1 MLYIS
6 YLFNTNIEMDILN
19 QIVEVLNKEEIRF
32 YKLFAHRQQGNSERK
47 DLYLLDALRKNP
59 DASDEKIFRKL
70 YPDGDKN
77 AYYRLRN
84 RLLEDLNRSLML
96 QHYDDEE
103 LLIIF
108 HLLTV
113 VRIYIS
119 KNQYQL
125 AFHFLRKAE
134 QKAQKTENHE
144 ILDIIYGE
152 FIRLS
157 NELLVIN
164 PETYVSLRRKNSET
178 LNRLRQMD
186 DLLAIVS
193 YRLKITQNFGEKQ
206 NSLMGILEE
215 TTNSF
220 MQDAALAASPR
231 FRFKLYSLV
240 SQMLLQKQDY
250 LSLEAYLKKTF
261 AEFTTEQLFNRNNH
275 EIKLQMLTYMVNSLF
290 KIGKVE
296 ESLQYTGLLHE
307 AMQEFNNLHFERFE
321 IFYYNALVNN
331 YSTFDIP
338 KAISILQDL
347 LQNKNLRKV
356 PFYELFVYLNLA
368 TSYFDLKQYNQAIRH
383 LSKAYLIDSYKKAD
397 ASLKF
402 KIAIAELIIRYEN
415 GDIDFWNYR
424 KEQIIRENQAE
435 LEEDKHLKEKE
446 LLKILEKASTE
457 PDGIRSRKI
466 RAMIEEYL
474 EKWENSE
481 QESEVIRYLNWL
493 RDKISA

>member
-1 MLYIS
+1 
-6 YLFNTNIEMDILN
+6 MDILN

-32 YKLFAHRQQGNSERK
+32 YKLFALRQQGNSERK
-47 DLYLLDALRKNP
+47 DLFLLDALRKNP

-84 RLLEDLNRSLML
+84 RLLEDINRSLML
-96 QHYDDEE
+96 QHYEDEE
-103 LLIIF
+103 LLLIF
-108 HLLTV
+108 HQLTV
-113 VRIYIS
+113 VRIYTA

-134 QKAQKTENHE
+134 QKALKTENHE

-157 NELLVIN
+157 NELMVIN

-186 DLLAIVS
+186 DLLAVVS

-220 MQDAALAASPR
+220 MQDAGLAASPR

-250 LSLEAYLKKTF
+250 ASLEAYLKKTI
-261 AEFTTEQLFNRNNH
+261 AEFTTEHLFNKTNH
-275 EIKLQMLTYMVNSLF
+275 EIKLQMLTYLVNSLF
-290 KIGKVE
+290 KTGKID
-296 ESLQYTGLLHE
+296 ESLQYSDALHD
-307 AMQEFNNLHFERFE
+307 AMLEFNSLHFERFE
-321 IFYYNALVNN
+321 IFYYNSLVNN

-368 TSYFDLKQYNQAIRH
+368 TSYFDLHQYNQAIRH

-402 KIAIAELIIRYEN
+402 KIAVAELIIRYEN
-415 GDIDFWNYR
+415 GDLDFWHYR
-424 KEQIIRENQAE
+424 KDQIVRENQAE
-435 LEEDKHLKEKE
+435 LDDDKHLKEKE
-446 LLKILEKASTE
+446 LLKILIKAAAE
-457 PDGIRSRKI
+457 PDGIKSRKL
-466 RAMIEEYL
+466 RPSIETYL
-474 EKWENSE
+474 KVWENSE

-493 RDKISA
+493 RDKIK

>member
-1 MLYIS
+1 
-6 YLFNTNIEMDILN
+6 MDILN

-32 YKLFAHRQQGNSERK
+32 YKLFALRQQGNSERK
-47 DLYLLDALRKNP
+47 DLFLLDALRKNP

-84 RLLEDLNRSLML
+84 RLLEDINRSLML
-96 QHYDDEE
+96 QHYEDED
-103 LLIIF
+103 LLMIF
-108 HLLTV
+108 HQLTV
-113 VRIYIS
+113 VRIYTA

-134 QKAQKTENHE
+134 QKALKTENHE

-157 NELLVIN
+157 NELMVIN
-164 PETYVSLRRKNSET
+164 PETYVALRRKNSET

-186 DLLAIVS
+186 DLLAVVS

-220 MQDAALAASPR
+220 MQDAGLAASPR

-250 LSLEAYLKKTF
+250 VSLEAYLKKTI
-261 AEFTTEQLFNRNNH
+261 AEFTTEHLFNKTNH
-275 EIKLQMLTYMVNSLF
+275 EIKLQMLTYLVNSLF
-290 KIGKVE
+290 KTGKID
-296 ESLQYTGLLHE
+296 ESLQYSDALHD
-307 AMQEFNNLHFERFE
+307 AMLEFNNLHFERFE
-321 IFYYNALVNN
+321 IFYYNSLVNN

-347 LQNKNLRKV
+347 LNNKNLRKV

-368 TSYFDLKQYNQAIRH
+368 TSYFDLHQYNQAIRH

-402 KIAIAELIIRYEN
+402 KIAVAELIIRYEN
-415 GDIDFWNYR
+415 GDLDFWHYR
-424 KEQIIRENQAE
+424 KDQIVRENQTE
-435 LEEDKHLKEKE
+435 LEDDKHLKEKE
-446 LLKILEKASTE
+446 LLKILIKATAE
-457 PDGIRSRKI
+457 PDGIKSRKL
-466 RAMIEEYL
+466 RPSIETYL
-474 EKWENSE
+474 KVWENSE

-493 RDKISA
+493 RDKIK

>member
-1 MLYIS
+1 LLYIS
-6 YLFNTNIEMDILN
+6 YLFNCYFLMDILN

-32 YKLFAHRQQGNSERK
+32 YKLFALRQQGNSERK
-47 DLYLLDALRKNP
+47 DLFLLDALRKNP

-84 RLLEDLNRSLML
+84 RLLEDINRSLML
-96 QHYDDEE
+96 QHYEDEE
-103 LLIIF
+103 LLMIF
-108 HLLTV
+108 HQLTV
-113 VRIYIS
+113 VRIYTA

-134 QKAQKTENHE
+134 QKALKTENHE

-157 NELLVIN
+157 NELMVIN

-186 DLLAIVS
+186 DLLAVVS
-193 YRLKITQNFGEKQ
+193 YRLKTTQNFGEKQ

-220 MQDAALAASPR
+220 MQDAGLAASPR

-250 LSLEAYLKKTF
+250 VSLEAYLKKTI
-261 AEFTTEQLFNRNNH
+261 AEFTSEHLFNKTNH
-275 EIKLQMLTYMVNSLF
+275 EIKLQMLTYLVNSLF
-290 KIGKVE
+290 KTGKID
-296 ESLQYTGLLHE
+296 ESLQYSDALHD
-307 AMQEFNNLHFERFE
+307 AMLEFNSLHFERFE
-321 IFYYNALVNN
+321 IFYYNSLVNN

-347 LQNKNLRKV
+347 LNNKNLRKV

-368 TSYFDLKQYNQAIRH
+368 TSYFDLQQYNQAIRH

-402 KIAIAELIIRYEN
+402 KIAVAELIIRYEN
-415 GDIDFWNYR
+415 GDLDFWNYR
-424 KEQIIRENQAE
+424 KDQIVRENQAE
-435 LEEDKHLKEKE
+435 LEDDKHLKEKE
-446 LLKILEKASTE
+446 LLKILIKAAAD
-457 PDGIRSRKI
+457 PDGIKSRKL
-466 RAMIEEYL
+466 RPSIETYL
-474 EKWENSE
+474 KVWDNSE

-493 RDKISA
+493 RDKIK

>member
-6 YLFNTNIEMDILN
+6 YLFNCYFLMDILN

-32 YKLFAHRQQGNSERK
+32 YKLFALRQQGNSERK
-47 DLYLLDALRKNP
+47 DLFLLDALRKNP

-84 RLLEDLNRSLML
+84 RLLEDINRSLML
-96 QHYDDEE
+96 QHYEDEE
-103 LLIIF
+103 LLMIF
-108 HLLTV
+108 HQLTV
-113 VRIYIS
+113 VRIYTA

-134 QKAQKTENHE
+134 QKALKTENHE

-157 NELLVIN
+157 NELMVIN

-186 DLLAIVS
+186 DLLAVVS
-193 YRLKITQNFGEKQ
+193 YRLKTTQNFGEKQ

-220 MQDAALAASPR
+220 MQDAGLAASPR

-250 LSLEAYLKKTF
+250 VSLEAYLKKTI
-261 AEFTTEQLFNRNNH
+261 AEFTSEHLFNKTNH
-275 EIKLQMLTYMVNSLF
+275 EIKLQMLTYLVNSLF
-290 KIGKVE
+290 KTGKID
-296 ESLQYTGLLHE
+296 ESLQYSDALHDT
-307 AMQEFNNLHFERFE
+307 MLEFNSLHFERFE
-321 IFYYNALVNN
+321 IFYYNSLVNN

-347 LQNKNLRKV
+347 LNNKNLRKV

-368 TSYFDLKQYNQAIRH
+368 TSYFDLQQYNQAIRH

-402 KIAIAELIIRYEN
+402 KIAVAELIIRYEN
-415 GDIDFWNYR
+415 GDLDFWNYR
-424 KEQIIRENQAE
+424 KDQIVRENQAE
-435 LEEDKHLKEKE
+435 LEDDKHLKEKE
-446 LLKILEKASTE
+446 LLKILIKAAAD
-457 PDGIRSRKI
+457 PDGIKSRKL
-466 RAMIEEYL
+466 RPSIETYL
-474 EKWENSE
+474 KVWDNSE

-493 RDKISA
+493 RDKIK

>member
-1 MLYIS
+1 
-6 YLFNTNIEMDILN
+6 
-19 QIVEVLNKEEIRF
+19 
-32 YKLFAHRQQGNSERK
+32 
-47 DLYLLDALRKNP
+47 
-59 DASDEKIFRKL
+59 
-70 YPDGDKN
+70 
-77 AYYRLRN
+77 
-84 RLLEDLNRSLML
+84 
-96 QHYDDEE
+96 
-103 LLIIF
+103 
-108 HLLTV
+108 
-113 VRIYIS
+113 
-119 KNQYQL
+119 
-125 AFHFLRKAE
+125 
-134 QKAQKTENHE
+134 
-144 ILDIIYGE
+144 
-152 FIRLS
+152 
-157 NELLVIN
+157 
-164 PETYVSLRRKNSET
+164 
-178 LNRLRQMD
+178 
-186 DLLAIVS
+186 
-193 YRLKITQNFGEKQ
+193 
-206 NSLMGILEE
+206 
-215 TTNSF
+215 
-220 MQDAALAASPR
+220 
-231 FRFKLYSLV
+231 
-240 SQMLLQKQDY
+240 MLLQKQDY

-261 AEFTTEQLFNRNNH
+261 AEFTKEQLFNKNNH

-296 ESLQYTGLLHE
+296 ESLQYSGLLHE

-466 RAMIEEYL
+466 RPMIEEYL

>member
-1 MLYIS
+1 
-6 YLFNTNIEMDILN
+6 MDILN

-32 YKLFAHRQQGNSERK
+32 YKLFALRQQGNSERK
-47 DLYLLDALRKNP
+47 DLFLLDALRKNP

-84 RLLEDLNRSLML
+84 RLLEDINRSLML
-96 QHYDDEE
+96 QHYEDEE
-103 LLIIF
+103 LMMIF
-108 HLLTV
+108 HQLTV
-113 VRIYIS
+113 VRIYTA

-134 QKAQKTENHE
+134 QKALKTENHE

-157 NELLVIN
+157 NELMVIN

-186 DLLAIVS
+186 DLLAVVS

-220 MQDAALAASPR
+220 MQDAGLAASPR

-250 LSLEAYLKKTF
+250 VSLEAYLKKTI
-261 AEFTTEQLFNRNNH
+261 AEFTSEHLFNKTNH
-275 EIKLQMLTYMVNSLF
+275 EIKLQMLTYLVNSLF
-290 KIGKVE
+290 KTGKID
-296 ESLQYTGLLHE
+296 ESLQYSDALHD
-307 AMQEFNNLHFERFE
+307 AMLEFNSLHFERFE
-321 IFYYNALVNN
+321 IFYYNSLVNN

-338 KAISILQDL
+338 KAINILQDL

-368 TSYFDLKQYNQAIRH
+368 TSYFDLHQYNQAIRH

-402 KIAIAELIIRYEN
+402 KIAVAELIIRYEN
-415 GDIDFWNYR
+415 GDLDFWHYR
-424 KEQIIRENQAE
+424 KDQIVRENQAE
-435 LEEDKHLKEKE
+435 LDDDKHLKEKE
-446 LLKILEKASTE
+446 LLKILIKAAAE
-457 PDGIRSRKI
+457 PDGIKSRKL
-466 RAMIEEYL
+466 RPSIETYL
-474 EKWENSE
+474 KVWENSE

-493 RDKISA
+493 RDKIK

>member
-1 MLYIS
+1 
-6 YLFNTNIEMDILN
+6 MDILN

-32 YKLFAHRQQGNSERK
+32 YKLFALRQQGNSERK
-47 DLYLLDALRKNP
+47 DLFLLDALRKNP

-84 RLLEDLNRSLML
+84 RLLEDINRSLML
-96 QHYDDEE
+96 QHYEDEE
-103 LLIIF
+103 LLMIF
-108 HLLTV
+108 HQLTV
-113 VRIYIS
+113 VRIYTA

-134 QKAQKTENHE
+134 QKALKTENHE

-157 NELLVIN
+157 NELMVIN

-186 DLLAIVS
+186 DLLAVVS
-193 YRLKITQNFGEKQ
+193 YRLKTTQNFGEKQ

-220 MQDAALAASPR
+220 MQDAGLAASPR

-250 LSLEAYLKKTF
+250 VSLEAYLKKTI
-261 AEFTTEQLFNRNNH
+261 AEFTSEHLFNKTNH
-275 EIKLQMLTYMVNSLF
+275 EIKLQMLTYLVNSLF
-290 KIGKVE
+290 KTGKID
-296 ESLQYTGLLHE
+296 ESLQYSDALHD
-307 AMQEFNNLHFERFE
+307 AMLEFNSLHFERFE
-321 IFYYNALVNN
+321 IFYYNSLVNN

-347 LQNKNLRKV
+347 LNNKNLRKV

-368 TSYFDLKQYNQAIRH
+368 TSYFDLHQYNQAIRH

-402 KIAIAELIIRYEN
+402 KIAVAELIIRYEN
-415 GDIDFWNYR
+415 GDLDFWNYR
-424 KEQIIRENQAE
+424 KDQIVRENQAE
-435 LEEDKHLKEKE
+435 LEDDKHLKEKE
-446 LLKILEKASTE
+446 LLKILIKAAAD
-457 PDGIRSRKI
+457 PDGIKSRKL
-466 RAMIEEYL
+466 RPSIETYL
-474 EKWENSE
+474 KVWENSE

-493 RDKISA
+493 RDKIK

>member
-6 YLFNTNIEMDILN
+6 YLFNCYFLMDILN

-32 YKLFAHRQQGNSERK
+32 YKLFALRQQGNSERK
-47 DLYLLDALRKNP
+47 DLFLLDALRKNP

-84 RLLEDLNRSLML
+84 RLLEDINRSLML
-96 QHYDDEE
+96 QHYEDEE
-103 LLIIF
+103 LLMIF
-108 HLLTV
+108 HQLTV
-113 VRIYIS
+113 VRIYTA

-134 QKAQKTENHE
+134 QKALKTENHE

-157 NELLVIN
+157 NELMVIN

-186 DLLAIVS
+186 DLLAVVS
-193 YRLKITQNFGEKQ
+193 YRLKTTQNFGEKQ

-220 MQDAALAASPR
+220 MQDAGLAASPR

-250 LSLEAYLKKTF
+250 VSLEAYLKKTI
-261 AEFTTEQLFNRNNH
+261 AEFTSEHLFNKTNH
-275 EIKLQMLTYMVNSLF
+275 EIKLQMLTYLVNSLF
-290 KIGKVE
+290 KTGKID
-296 ESLQYTGLLHE
+296 ESLQYSDALHD
-307 AMQEFNNLHFERFE
+307 AMLEFNSLHFERFE
-321 IFYYNALVNN
+321 IFYYNSLVNN

-347 LQNKNLRKV
+347 LNNKNLRKV

-368 TSYFDLKQYNQAIRH
+368 TSYFDLQQYNQAIRH

-402 KIAIAELIIRYEN
+402 KIAVAELIIRYEN
-415 GDIDFWNYR
+415 GDLDFWNYR
-424 KEQIIRENQAE
+424 KDQIVRENQAE
-435 LEEDKHLKEKE
+435 LEDDKHLKEKE
-446 LLKILEKASTE
+446 LLKILIKAAAD
-457 PDGIRSRKI
+457 PDGIKSRKL
-466 RAMIEEYL
+466 RPSIETYL
-474 EKWENSE
+474 KVWENSE

-493 RDKISA
+493 RDKIK

>member
-1 MLYIS
+1 
-6 YLFNTNIEMDILN
+6 MDILN

-32 YKLFAHRQQGNSERK
+32 YKLFALRQQGNSERK
-47 DLYLLDALRKNP
+47 DLFLLDALRKNP

-84 RLLEDLNRSLML
+84 RLLEDINRSLML
-96 QHYDDEE
+96 QHYEDEE
-103 LLIIF
+103 LLMIF
-108 HLLTV
+108 HQLTV
-113 VRIYIS
+113 VRIYTA

-134 QKAQKTENHE
+134 QKALKTENHE

-157 NELLVIN
+157 NELMVIN

-186 DLLAIVS
+186 DLLAVVS
-193 YRLKITQNFGEKQ
+193 YRLKTTQNFGEKQ

-220 MQDAALAASPR
+220 MQDAGLAASPR

-250 LSLEAYLKKTF
+250 VSLEAYLKKTI
-261 AEFTTEQLFNRNNH
+261 AEFTSEHLFNKTNH
-275 EIKLQMLTYMVNSLF
+275 EIKLQMLTYLVNSLF
-290 KIGKVE
+290 KTGKID
-296 ESLQYTGLLHE
+296 ESLQYSDALHD
-307 AMQEFNNLHFERFE
+307 AMLEFKSLHFERFE
-321 IFYYNALVNN
+321 IFYYNSLVNN

-347 LQNKNLRKV
+347 LNNKNLRKV

-368 TSYFDLKQYNQAIRH
+368 TSYFDMHQYNQAIRH

-402 KIAIAELIIRYEN
+402 KIAVAELIIRYEN
-415 GDIDFWNYR
+415 GDLDFWNYR
-424 KEQIIRENQAE
+424 KDQIVRENQAE
-435 LEEDKHLKEKE
+435 LEDDKHLKEKE
-446 LLKILEKASTE
+446 LLKILIKAAAD
-457 PDGIRSRKI
+457 PDGIKSRKL
-466 RAMIEEYL
+466 RPSIETYL
-474 EKWENSE
+474 KVWDNSE

-493 RDKISA
+493 RDKIK

>member
-6 YLFNTNIEMDILN
+6 YLFNCYFLMDILN
-19 QIVEVLNKEEIRF
+19 QIVEVINKEEIRF
-32 YKLFAHRQQGNSERK
+32 YKLFALRQQGNSERK
-47 DLYLLDALRKNP
+47 DLFLLDALRKNP

-84 RLLEDLNRSLML
+84 RLLEDINRSLML
-96 QHYDDEE
+96 QHYEDEE
-103 LLIIF
+103 LLMIF
-108 HLLTV
+108 HQLTV
-113 VRIYIS
+113 VRIYTA

-134 QKAQKTENHE
+134 QKALKTENHE

-157 NELLVIN
+157 NELMVIN

-186 DLLAIVS
+186 DLLAVVS
-193 YRLKITQNFGEKQ
+193 YRLKTTQNFGEKQ

-220 MQDAALAASPR
+220 MQDAGLAASPR

-250 LSLEAYLKKTF
+250 VSLEAYLKKTI
-261 AEFTTEQLFNRNNH
+261 AEFTSEHLFNKTNH
-275 EIKLQMLTYMVNSLF
+275 EIKLQMLTYLVNSLF
-290 KIGKVE
+290 KTGKID
-296 ESLQYTGLLHE
+296 ESLQYSDALHDT
-307 AMQEFNNLHFERFE
+307 MLEFNSLHFERFE
-321 IFYYNALVNN
+321 IFYYNSLVNN

-347 LQNKNLRKV
+347 LNNKNLRKV

-368 TSYFDLKQYNQAIRH
+368 TSYFDLHQYNQAIRH

-402 KIAIAELIIRYEN
+402 KIAVAELIIRYEN
-415 GDIDFWNYR
+415 GDLDFWNYR
-424 KEQIIRENQAE
+424 KDQIVRENQAE
-435 LEEDKHLKEKE
+435 LEDDKHLKEKE
-446 LLKILEKASTE
+446 LLKILIKAAAD
-457 PDGIRSRKI
+457 PDGIKSRKL
-466 RAMIEEYL
+466 RPSIETYL
-474 EKWENSE
+474 KVWDNSE

-493 RDKISA
+493 RDKIK

>member
-6 YLFNTNIEMDILN
+6 YLFNCYFLMDILN

-32 YKLFAHRQQGNSERK
+32 YKLFALRQQGNSERK
-47 DLYLLDALRKNP
+47 DLFLLDALRKNP

-84 RLLEDLNRSLML
+84 RLLEDINRSLML
-96 QHYDDEE
+96 QHYEDEE
-103 LLIIF
+103 LLMIF
-108 HLLTV
+108 HQLTV
-113 VRIYIS
+113 VRIYTA

-134 QKAQKTENHE
+134 QKALKTENHE

-157 NELLVIN
+157 NELMVIN

-186 DLLAIVS
+186 DLLAVVS
-193 YRLKITQNFGEKQ
+193 YRLKTTQNFGEKQ

-220 MQDAALAASPR
+220 MQDAGLAASPR

-250 LSLEAYLKKTF
+250 VSLEAYLKKTI
-261 AEFTTEQLFNRNNH
+261 AEFTSEHLFNKTNH
-275 EIKLQMLTYMVNSLF
+275 EIKLQMLTYLVNSLF
-290 KIGKVE
+290 KTGKID
-296 ESLQYTGLLHE
+296 ESLQYSDALHD
-307 AMQEFNNLHFERFE
+307 AMLEFNSLHFERFE
-321 IFYYNALVNN
+321 IFYYNSLVNN

-347 LQNKNLRKV
+347 LNNKNLRKV

-368 TSYFDLKQYNQAIRH
+368 TSYFDLQQYNQAIRH

-402 KIAIAELIIRYEN
+402 KIAVAELIIRYEN
-415 GDIDFWNYR
+415 GDLDFWNYR
-424 KEQIIRENQAE
+424 KDQIVRENQAE
-435 LEEDKHLKEKE
+435 LEDDKHLKEKE
-446 LLKILEKASTE
+446 LLKILIKAAAD
-457 PDGIRSRKI
+457 PDGIKSRKL
-466 RAMIEEYL
+466 RPSIETYL
-474 EKWENSE
+474 KVWDNSE

-493 RDKISA
+493 RDKIK

>member
-1 MLYIS
+1 
-6 YLFNTNIEMDILN
+6 MDILN

-32 YKLFAHRQQGNSERK
+32 YKLFALRQQGNSERK
-47 DLYLLDALRKNP
+47 DLFLLDALRKNP

-84 RLLEDLNRSLML
+84 RLLEDINRSLML
-96 QHYDDEE
+96 QHYEDEE
-103 LLIIF
+103 LLLIF
-108 HLLTV
+108 HQLTV
-113 VRIYIS
+113 VRIYTA

-134 QKAQKTENHE
+134 QKALKTENHE

-157 NELLVIN
+157 NELMVIN
-164 PETYVSLRRKNSET
+164 PETYVALRRKNSET

-186 DLLAIVS
+186 DLLAVVS

-220 MQDAALAASPR
+220 MQDAGLAASPR
-231 FRFKLYSLV
+231 FRLKLYSLV

-250 LSLEAYLKKTF
+250 ASLEAYLKKTI
-261 AEFTTEQLFNRNNH
+261 AEFTTEHLFNKTNH
-275 EIKLQMLTYMVNSLF
+275 EIKLQMLTYLVNSLF
-290 KIGKVE
+290 KTGKID
-296 ESLQYTGLLHE
+296 ESLQYSDALHD
-307 AMQEFNNLHFERFE
+307 AMLEFNSLHFERFE
-321 IFYYNALVNN
+321 IFYYNSLVNN

-368 TSYFDLKQYNQAIRH
+368 TSYFDLHQYNQAIRH

-402 KIAIAELIIRYEN
+402 KIAVAELIIRYEN
-415 GDIDFWNYR
+415 GDLDFWHYR
-424 KEQIIRENQAE
+424 KDQIVRENQAE
-435 LEEDKHLKEKE
+435 LDDDKHLKEKE
-446 LLKILEKASTE
+446 LLKILIKAAAE
-457 PDGIRSRKI
+457 PDGIKSRKL
-466 RAMIEEYL
+466 RPSIETYL
-474 EKWENSE
+474 KVWENSE

-493 RDKISA
+493 RDKIK

>member
-1 MLYIS
+1 
-6 YLFNTNIEMDILN
+6 
-19 QIVEVLNKEEIRF
+19 
-32 YKLFAHRQQGNSERK
+32 LFALRQQGNSERK
-47 DLYLLDALRKNP
+47 DLFLLDALRKNP

-84 RLLEDLNRSLML
+84 RLLEDINRSLML
-96 QHYDDEE
+96 QHYEDEE
-103 LLIIF
+103 LLMIF
-108 HLLTV
+108 HQLTV
-113 VRIYIS
+113 VRIYTA

-134 QKAQKTENHE
+134 QKALKTENHE

-157 NELLVIN
+157 NELMVIN

-186 DLLAIVS
+186 DLLAVVS
-193 YRLKITQNFGEKQ
+193 YRLKTTQNFGEKQ

-220 MQDAALAASPR
+220 MQDAGLAASPR

-250 LSLEAYLKKTF
+250 VSLEAYLKKTI
-261 AEFTTEQLFNRNNH
+261 AEFTSEHLFNKTNH
-275 EIKLQMLTYMVNSLF
+275 EIKLQMLTYLVNSLF
-290 KIGKVE
+290 KTGKID
-296 ESLQYTGLLHE
+296 ESLQYSDALHD
-307 AMQEFNNLHFERFE
+307 AMLEFNSLHFERFE
-321 IFYYNALVNN
+321 IFYYNSLVNN

-347 LQNKNLRKV
+347 LNNKNLRKV

-368 TSYFDLKQYNQAIRH
+368 TSYFDLHQYNQAIRH

-402 KIAIAELIIRYEN
+402 KIAVAELIIRYEN
-415 GDIDFWNYR
+415 GDLDFWNYR
-424 KEQIIRENQAE
+424 KDQIVRENQAE
-435 LEEDKHLKEKE
+435 LEDDKHLKEKE
-446 LLKILEKASTE
+446 LLKILIKAAAD
-457 PDGIRSRKI
+457 PDGIKSRKL
-466 RAMIEEYL
+466 RPSIETYL
-474 EKWENSE
+474 KVWENSE

-493 RDKISA
+493 RDKIK

>member
-1 MLYIS
+1 
-6 YLFNTNIEMDILN
+6 MDILN

-103 LLIIF
+103 LLMIF

-261 AEFTTEQLFNRNNH
+261 AEFSNEQLFNRNNH

-290 KIGKVE
+290 KIGKVD
-296 ESLQYTGLLHE
+296 ESLQYSSLLYE

-424 KEQIIRENQAE
+424 KEQIIRDNQTE

-446 LLKILEKASTE
+446 LLKILEKSSLE
-457 PDGIRSRKI
+457 PDGIRSKKI
-466 RAMIEEYL
+466 RPMIEDYL

-493 RDKISA
+493 RDKIST

>member
-1 MLYIS
+1 
-6 YLFNTNIEMDILN
+6 MDILI
-19 QIVEVLNKEEIRF
+19 QIVAVLNKEEIRF
-32 YKLFAHRQQGNSERK
+32 YKLFALRQQGNSERK
-47 DLYLLDALRKNP
+47 DLFLLDALRKNS

-84 RLLEDLNRSLML
+84 RLLEDINRSLML
-96 QHYDDEE
+96 QHYEDEE
-103 LLIIF
+103 LLLIF
-108 HLLTV
+108 HQLTV
-113 VRIYIS
+113 VRIYTA

-134 QKAQKTENHE
+134 QKALKTENHE

-157 NELLVIN
+157 NELMVIN
-164 PETYVSLRRKNSET
+164 PETYVALRRKNSET

-186 DLLAIVS
+186 DLLAVVS

-220 MQDAALAASPR
+220 MQDAGLAKSPR

-250 LSLEAYLKKTF
+250 VSLEAYLKKTI
-261 AEFTTEQLFNRNNH
+261 AEFTSEHLFNKTNH
-275 EIKLQMLTYMVNSLF
+275 EIKLQMLTYLVNSLF
-290 KIGKVE
+290 KTGKIE
-296 ESLQYTGLLHE
+296 ESLQFSGSLHD
-307 AMQEFNNLHFERFE
+307 AMLEFNSLHFERFE

-338 KAISILQDL
+338 RAISILQDL
-347 LQNKNLRKV
+347 LKNKNLRKV

-368 TSYFDLKQYNQAIRH
+368 TSYFDLHQYNQAIRH

-402 KIAIAELIIRYEN
+402 KIAFAELIIRYEN
-415 GDIDFWNYR
+415 GDLDFWNYR
-424 KEQIIRENQAE
+424 KDQIVRENQAE
-435 LEEDKHLKEKE
+435 LEDDKLLKEKE
-446 LLKILEKASTE
+446 LLKILIRAAAE
-457 PDGIRSRKI
+457 PDGIKSRKL
-466 RAMIEEYL
+466 RPSIETYL
-474 EKWENSE
+474 KVWENSE

-493 RDKISA
+493 RDKIKS

>member
-6 YLFNTNIEMDILN
+6 YLVNCDIQMDILN

-32 YKLFAHRQQGNSERK
+32 YKLFAHRQQGNTERK
-47 DLYLLDALRKNP
+47 DLFLLDALRKHP

-84 RLLEDLNRSLML
+84 RLLEDINRSLML
-96 QHYDDEE
+96 QHYNDEE
-103 LLIIF
+103 LLVIF
-108 HLLTV
+108 HLLTI
-113 VRIYIS
+113 VRIYIA

-144 ILDIIYGE
+144 MLDIIYGE

-157 NELLVIN
+157 NELLIIN

-178 LNRLRQMD
+178 LNRLREMD

-215 TTNSF
+215 TTKSF
-220 MQDAALAASPR
+220 MQDATLAASPR

-250 LSLEAYLKKTF
+250 LSLEDYLRKTI
-261 AEFTTEQLFNRNNH
+261 AEFTEEQLFTRNNH

-290 KIGKVE
+290 KTGRIK
-296 ESLQYTGLLHE
+296 ESLEYSEQLHD

-321 IFYYNALVNN
+321 VFYFNALVNN

-338 KAISILQDL
+338 RAIAILQDL
-347 LQNKNLRKV
+347 LKNKNLRKV

-368 TSYFDLKQYNQAIRH
+368 TSYFDLQQYNQAIRH
-383 LSKAYLIDSYKKAD
+383 LSKAYLLDSYKKAD

-402 KIAIAELIIRYEN
+402 KIAVAELIIRYEN

-424 KEQIIRENQAE
+424 KDQVIRENQKE
-435 LEEDKHLKEKE
+435 LEDDKHLKEKE
-446 LLKILEKASTE
+446 LLRILEKATTE
-457 PDGIRSRKI
+457 TDGIRSRKL
-466 RAMIEEYL
+466 RSTIELYL

-481 QESEVIRYLNWL
+481 QEGEVIRYLNWL
-493 RDKISA
+493 REKVKA

>member
-1 MLYIS
+1 
-6 YLFNTNIEMDILN
+6 MDILN

-32 YKLFAHRQQGNSERK
+32 YKLFALRQQGNSERK
-47 DLYLLDALRKNP
+47 DLFLLDALRKNP

-84 RLLEDLNRSLML
+84 RLLEDINRSLML
-96 QHYDDEE
+96 QHYEDEE
-103 LLIIF
+103 LLMIF
-108 HLLTV
+108 HQLTV
-113 VRIYIS
+113 VRIYTA

-134 QKAQKTENHE
+134 QKALKTENHE

-157 NELLVIN
+157 NELMVIN

-186 DLLAIVS
+186 DLLAVVS
-193 YRLKITQNFGEKQ
+193 YRLKTTQNFGEKQ

-220 MQDAALAASPR
+220 MQDAGLAASPR

-250 LSLEAYLKKTF
+250 VSLEAYLKKTI
-261 AEFTTEQLFNRNNH
+261 AEFTSEHLFNKTNH
-275 EIKLQMLTYMVNSLF
+275 EIKLQMLTYLVNSLF
-290 KIGKVE
+290 KTGKID
-296 ESLQYTGLLHE
+296 ESLQYSDALHD
-307 AMQEFNNLHFERFE
+307 AMLEFNSLHFERFE
-321 IFYYNALVNN
+321 IFYYNSLVNN

-347 LQNKNLRKV
+347 LNNKNLRKV

-368 TSYFDLKQYNQAIRH
+368 TSYFDLQQYNQAIRH

-402 KIAIAELIIRYEN
+402 KIAVAELIIRYEN
-415 GDIDFWNYR
+415 GDLDFWNYR
-424 KEQIIRENQAE
+424 KDQIVRENQAE
-435 LEEDKHLKEKE
+435 LEDDKHLKEKE
-446 LLKILEKASTE
+446 LLKILIKAAAD
-457 PDGIRSRKI
+457 PDGIKSRKL
-466 RAMIEEYL
+466 RPSIETYL
-474 EKWENSE
+474 KVWENSE

-493 RDKISA
+493 RDKIK

>member
-1 MLYIS
+1 M
-6 YLFNTNIEMDILN
+6 
-19 QIVEVLNKEEIRF
+19 
-32 YKLFAHRQQGNSERK
+32 
-47 DLYLLDALRKNP
+47 
-59 DASDEKIFRKL
+59 
-70 YPDGDKN
+70 
-77 AYYRLRN
+77 
-84 RLLEDLNRSLML
+84 
-96 QHYDDEE
+96 
-103 LLIIF
+103 IF
-108 HLLTV
+108 HQLTV
-113 VRIYIS
+113 VRIYTA

-134 QKAQKTENHE
+134 QKALKTENHE

-157 NELLVIN
+157 NELMVIN

-186 DLLAIVS
+186 DLLAVVS
-193 YRLKITQNFGEKQ
+193 YRLKTTQNFGEKQ

-220 MQDAALAASPR
+220 MQDAGLAASPR

-250 LSLEAYLKKTF
+250 VSLEAYLKKTI
-261 AEFTTEQLFNRNNH
+261 AEFTSEHLFNKTNH
-275 EIKLQMLTYMVNSLF
+275 EIKLQMLTYLVNSLF
-290 KIGKVE
+290 KTGKID
-296 ESLQYTGLLHE
+296 ESLQYSDALHD
-307 AMQEFNNLHFERFE
+307 AMLEFNSLHFERFE
-321 IFYYNALVNN
+321 IFYYNSLVNN

-347 LQNKNLRKV
+347 LNNKNLRKV

-368 TSYFDLKQYNQAIRH
+368 TSYFDLHQYNQAIRH

-402 KIAIAELIIRYEN
+402 KIAVAELIIRYEN
-415 GDIDFWNYR
+415 GDLDFWNYR
-424 KEQIIRENQAE
+424 KDQIVRENQAE
-435 LEEDKHLKEKE
+435 LEDDKHLKEKE
-446 LLKILEKASTE
+446 LLKILIKAAAD
-457 PDGIRSRKI
+457 PDGIKSRKL
-466 RAMIEEYL
+466 RPSIETYL
-474 EKWENSE
+474 KVWENSE

-493 RDKISA
+493 RDKIK

>member
-1 MLYIS
+1 
-6 YLFNTNIEMDILN
+6 
-19 QIVEVLNKEEIRF
+19 
-32 YKLFAHRQQGNSERK
+32 
-47 DLYLLDALRKNP
+47 
-59 DASDEKIFRKL
+59 
-70 YPDGDKN
+70 
-77 AYYRLRN
+77 
-84 RLLEDLNRSLML
+84 ML

-103 LLIIF
+103 LLVIF

-261 AEFTTEQLFNRNNH
+261 AEFSNEQLFNRNNH

-296 ESLQYTGLLHE
+296 ESLQYSGLLHE

-383 LSKAYLIDSYKKAD
+383 LSKAYLIDSYKK
-397 ASLKF
+397 SGCF
-402 KIAIAELIIRYEN
+402 
-415 GDIDFWNYR
+415 
-424 KEQIIRENQAE
+424 
-435 LEEDKHLKEKE
+435 
-446 LLKILEKASTE
+446 T
-457 PDGIRSRKI
+457 
-466 RAMIEEYL
+466 
-474 EKWENSE
+474 
-481 QESEVIRYLNWL
+481 
-493 RDKISA
+493 

>member
-1 MLYIS
+1 
-6 YLFNTNIEMDILN
+6 MDILN

-32 YKLFAHRQQGNSERK
+32 YKLFALRQQGNSERK
-47 DLYLLDALRKNP
+47 DLFLLDALRKNP

-84 RLLEDLNRSLML
+84 RLLEDINRSLML
-96 QHYDDEE
+96 QHYEDEE
-103 LLIIF
+103 LMMIF
-108 HLLTV
+108 HQLTV
-113 VRIYIS
+113 VRIYTA

-134 QKAQKTENHE
+134 QKALKTENHE

-157 NELLVIN
+157 NELMVIN

-186 DLLAIVS
+186 DLLAVVS

-220 MQDAALAASPR
+220 MQDAGLAASPR

-250 LSLEAYLKKTF
+250 VSLEAYLKKTI
-261 AEFTTEQLFNRNNH
+261 AEFTSEHLFNKTNH
-275 EIKLQMLTYMVNSLF
+275 EIKLQMLTYLVNSLF
-290 KIGKVE
+290 KTGKID
-296 ESLQYTGLLHE
+296 ESLQYSDALHD
-307 AMQEFNNLHFERFE
+307 AMLEFNSLHFERFE
-321 IFYYNALVNN
+321 IFYYNSLVNN

-347 LQNKNLRKV
+347 LNNKNLRKV

-368 TSYFDLKQYNQAIRH
+368 TSYFDLQQYNQAIRH

-402 KIAIAELIIRYEN
+402 KIAVAELIIRYEN
-415 GDIDFWNYR
+415 GDLDFWNYR
-424 KEQIIRENQAE
+424 KDQIVRENQAE
-435 LEEDKHLKEKE
+435 LEDDKHLKEKE
-446 LLKILEKASTE
+446 LLKILIKAAAE
-457 PDGIRSRKI
+457 PDGIKSRKL
-466 RAMIEEYL
+466 RPSIETYL
-474 EKWENSE
+474 KVWENSE

-493 RDKISA
+493 RDKIK

>member
-1 MLYIS
+1 
-6 YLFNTNIEMDILN
+6 MDILN

-32 YKLFAHRQQGNSERK
+32 YKLFAHRQQGNTERK
-47 DLYLLDALRKNP
+47 DLFLLDALRKHP

-84 RLLEDLNRSLML
+84 RLLEDINRSLML
-96 QHYDDEE
+96 QHYNDEE
-103 LLIIF
+103 LLVIF
-108 HLLTV
+108 HLLTI
-113 VRIYIS
+113 VRIYIA

-144 ILDIIYGE
+144 MLDIIYGE

-157 NELLVIN
+157 NELLIIN

-178 LNRLRQMD
+178 LNRLREMD

-215 TTNSF
+215 TTKSF
-220 MQDAALAASPR
+220 MQDATLAASPR

-250 LSLEAYLKKTF
+250 LSLEDYLRKTI
-261 AEFTTEQLFNRNNH
+261 AEFTEEQLFTRNNH

-290 KIGKVE
+290 KTGRIK
-296 ESLQYTGLLHE
+296 ESLEYSEQLHD

-321 IFYYNALVNN
+321 VFYFNALVNN

-338 KAISILQDL
+338 RAIAILQDL
-347 LQNKNLRKV
+347 LKNKNLRKV

-368 TSYFDLKQYNQAIRH
+368 TSYFDLQQYNQAIRH
-383 LSKAYLIDSYKKAD
+383 LSKAYLLDSYKKAD

-402 KIAIAELIIRYEN
+402 KIAVAELIIRYEN

-424 KEQIIRENQAE
+424 KDQVIRENQKE
-435 LEEDKHLKEKE
+435 LEDDKHLKEKE
-446 LLKILEKASTE
+446 LLRILEKATTE
-457 PDGIRSRKI
+457 TDGIRSRKL
-466 RAMIEEYL
+466 RSTIELYL

-481 QESEVIRYLNWL
+481 QEGEVIRYLNWL
-493 RDKISA
+493 REKVKA

>member
-1 MLYIS
+1 
-6 YLFNTNIEMDILN
+6 MDILN

-32 YKLFAHRQQGNSERK
+32 YKLFALRQQGNSERK
-47 DLYLLDALRKNP
+47 DLFLLDALRKNP

-84 RLLEDLNRSLML
+84 RLLEDINRSLML
-96 QHYDDEE
+96 QHYEDEE
-103 LLIIF
+103 LLMIF
-108 HLLTV
+108 HQLTV
-113 VRIYIS
+113 VRIYTA

-134 QKAQKTENHE
+134 QKALKTENHE

-157 NELLVIN
+157 NELMVIN

-186 DLLAIVS
+186 DLLAVVS
-193 YRLKITQNFGEKQ
+193 YRLKTTQNFGEKQ

-220 MQDAALAASPR
+220 MQDAGLAASPR

-250 LSLEAYLKKTF
+250 VSLEAYLKKTI
-261 AEFTTEQLFNRNNH
+261 AEFTSEHLFNKTNH
-275 EIKLQMLTYMVNSLF
+275 EIKLQMLTYLVNSLF
-290 KIGKVE
+290 KTGKID
-296 ESLQYTGLLHE
+296 ESLQYSDALHDT
-307 AMQEFNNLHFERFE
+307 MLEFNSLHFERFE
-321 IFYYNALVNN
+321 IFYYNSLVNN

-347 LQNKNLRKV
+347 LNNKNLRKV

-368 TSYFDLKQYNQAIRH
+368 TSYFDLQQYNQAIRH
-383 LSKAYLIDSYKKAD
+383 LSKTYLIDSYKKAD

-402 KIAIAELIIRYEN
+402 KIAVAELIIRYEN
-415 GDIDFWNYR
+415 GDLDFWNYR
-424 KEQIIRENQAE
+424 KDQIVRENQAE
-435 LEEDKHLKEKE
+435 LEDDKHLKEKE
-446 LLKILEKASTE
+446 LLKILIKAAAD
-457 PDGIRSRKI
+457 PDGIKSRKL
-466 RAMIEEYL
+466 RPSIETYL
-474 EKWENSE
+474 KVWDNSE

-493 RDKISA
+493 RDKIK

>member
-1 MLYIS
+1 
-6 YLFNTNIEMDILN
+6 MDILN

-103 LLIIF
+103 LLMIF

-261 AEFTTEQLFNRNNH
+261 AEFSNEQLFNRNNH

-290 KIGKVE
+290 KIGKVD
-296 ESLQYTGLLHE
+296 ESLQYSSLLYE

-424 KEQIIRENQAE
+424 KEQIIRDNQTE

-446 LLKILEKASTE
+446 LLKILEKSSLE
-457 PDGIRSRKI
+457 PDGIRSKKI
-466 RAMIEEYL
+466 RPMIEEYL

-493 RDKISA
+493 RDKIST

>member
-1 MLYIS
+1 
-6 YLFNTNIEMDILN
+6 
-19 QIVEVLNKEEIRF
+19 
-32 YKLFAHRQQGNSERK
+32 
-47 DLYLLDALRKNP
+47 
-59 DASDEKIFRKL
+59 
-70 YPDGDKN
+70 
-77 AYYRLRN
+77 
-84 RLLEDLNRSLML
+84 ML
-96 QHYDDEE
+96 QHYEDEE
-103 LLIIF
+103 LMMIF
-108 HLLTV
+108 HQLTV
-113 VRIYIS
+113 VRIYTA

-134 QKAQKTENHE
+134 QKALKTENHE

-157 NELLVIN
+157 NELMVIN

-186 DLLAIVS
+186 DLLAVVS

-220 MQDAALAASPR
+220 MQDAGLAASPR

-250 LSLEAYLKKTF
+250 VSLEAYLKKTI
-261 AEFTTEQLFNRNNH
+261 AEFTSEHLFNKTNH
-275 EIKLQMLTYMVNSLF
+275 EIKLQMLTYLVNSLF
-290 KIGKVE
+290 KTGKID
-296 ESLQYTGLLHE
+296 ESLQYSDALHD
-307 AMQEFNNLHFERFE
+307 AMLEFNSLHFERFE
-321 IFYYNALVNN
+321 IFYYNSLVNN

-347 LQNKNLRKV
+347 LNNKNLRKV

-368 TSYFDLKQYNQAIRH
+368 TSYFDLQQYNQAIRH

-402 KIAIAELIIRYEN
+402 KIAVAELIIRYEN
-415 GDIDFWNYR
+415 GDLDFWNYR
-424 KEQIIRENQAE
+424 KDQIVRENQAE
-435 LEEDKHLKEKE
+435 LEDDKHLKEKE
-446 LLKILEKASTE
+446 LLKILIKAAAE
-457 PDGIRSRKI
+457 PDGIKSRKL
-466 RAMIEEYL
+466 RPSIETYL
-474 EKWENSE
+474 KVWENSE

-493 RDKISA
+493 RDKIK